1 MDANALRRAF
11 TQFFVDRGHVAVAS
25 AGLIPHD
32 PRAPLFTNAGMNQ
45 FIPYFLGEERPP
57 FPRATSIQKCV
68 RIRGKHDDIDLIGRT
83 TRHLTFFEML
93 GNFSFGDYF
102 KELAIPLAWQFLTE
116 SLGLDGNRLW
126 ITVYLDDDEA
136 ATIWA
141 DVVGVPPDRIQR
153 LGDDN
158 FWEMGDTGPCGPSSE
173 IYYDRGPEWGPE
185 GGPGGGGG
193 VERYVELWNL
203 VFIQYDRQPDGT
215 LIPLP
220 KPNIDTG
227 AGLERILTVVEDVP
241 SIWET
246 DVILPVIA
254 QAEALTGRT
263 YGDDAEVDVALRILA
278 DHARSVSF
286 LISDGVFPSNEDRGY
301 VLRRLIRRA
310 VRQAYQLGVERP
322 VTPTLVAA
330 VVALMGDAYPELARN
345 EEFIISV
352 AAREEGSFRATLRAG
367 LAMLE
372 SELSGGNG
380 TVSGAVAFRL
390 HDTHGF
396 PIELTREIAAERGA
410 RVDEAGFA
418 AAMRHQQEQS
428 GQKKKGAADRDTGDL
443 LDAYRALLA
452 ESGPTRFVG
461 YVDNTAIGTVRAV
474 LDADPIASDDAGEEP
489 AQRVEIFLDTTPFYA
504 EAGGQVG
511 DTGLIETD
519 TGRARVLDTT
529 YALPGLIR
537 HTAVVEA
544 GEILPGQAATA
555 SIDASRRAAI
565 RRNHTGTHLLHWALR
580 EVLGD
585 HVKQQGSLVAP
596 DRLRF
601 DFTHYGPL
609 SPQEIAR
616 VEDLVN
622 QEILTDEDV
631 DVTTMQKEDAEAA
644 GAIAF
649 FDEKYGDVVRVVQAG
664 PESLELCGG
673 THVARLGQIGPVE
686 VISEGSI
693 GSNLRRIEATTGTAT
708 LARLRQAERQIADA
722 AGLLRAPPDELTAAL
737 QRKLDDLKDLDA
749 RLRAAEQAALL
760 SQART
765 LAAAAVDGWL
775 VARADGLGPDQLRQL
790 ATQVRQLGGLRTV
803 VLGGSP
809 DGSKAALVALAVK
822 GGPITA
828 PELISDAARTVG
840 GGGGGKNPEQAMA
853 GGRDAARLDE
863 ALDQIRARLGA

>member
-1 MDANALRRAF
+1 MDANAVRRAF
-11 TQFFVDRGHVAVAS
+11 TQFFVDRGHTAVSS

-45 FIPYFLGEERPP
+45 FIPYFLGDERPP

-102 KELAIPLAWQFLTE
+102 KERAIPLAWEFLTGTL
-116 SLGLDGNRLW
+116 SLDGDRLW
-126 ITVYLDDDEA
+126 ISVFLDDDQA
-136 ATIWA
+136 AEIWH
-141 DVVGVPPDRIQR
+141 DQVGVPTHRIQR
-153 LGDDN
+153 MGDDN
-158 FWEMGDTGPCGPSSE
+158 FWEMGETGPCGPSSE

-185 GGPGGGGG
+185 GGPAGGGE
-193 VERYVELWNL
+193 ERYVELWNL
-203 VFIQYDRQPDGT
+203 VFMQYDRQPDSV
-215 LIPLP
+215 LEHLP

-227 AGLERILTVVEDVP
+227 AGLERVLTIVEDVP

-246 DVILPVIA
+246 DLVRPVIA

-263 YGDDAEVDVALRILA
+263 YGEDADVDVALRILA
-278 DHARSVSF
+278 DHARSLSF

-310 VRQAYQLGVERP
+310 VRQAYLLGVERP
-322 VTPTLVAA
+322 VTPMLVAA
-330 VVALMGDAYPELARN
+330 VVGVMGDAYPDLARN
-345 EEFIISV
+345 EEFVIGV
-352 AAREEGSFRATLRAG
+352 AAREEGSFRATLRTG
-367 LAMLE
+367 LSILE
-372 SELSGGNG
+372 SELAEG
-380 TVSGAVAFRL
+380 TRSVSGPIAFRL

-410 RVDEAGFA
+410 SVDEEGFA
-418 AAMRHQQEQS
+418 AAMRRQQEQS
-428 GQKKKGAADRDTGDL
+428 GQKKKEGADRDAGGL

-452 ESGPTRFVG
+452 EGGPTRFVG
-461 YVDNTAIGTVRAV
+461 YVDNTAHATVRAV
-474 LDADPIASDDAGEEP
+474 LDAEPLGSAGRGHQP
-489 AQRVEIFLDTTPFYA
+489 DGRGVEIFLDTTPFYA

-511 DTGLIETD
+511 DTGTIETA
-519 TGRARVLDTT
+519 TGRALVLDTT

-537 HTAVVEA
+537 HLAVIQS
-544 GEILPGQAATA
+544 GEIHPGEAATA
-555 SIDASRRAAI
+555 SIDVARRAAI

-580 EVLGD
+580 QVLGD
-585 HVKQQGSLVAP
+585 HVKQQGSHVGP

-609 SPQEIAR
+609 SPEETAR

-622 QEILTDEDV
+622 GQILADEDV
-631 DVTTMQKEDAEAA
+631 AVTVMAKERADEA

-649 FDEKYGDVVRVVQAG
+649 FDEKYGDEVRVVQAG
-664 PESLELCGG
+664 SDSLELCGG

-686 VISEGSI
+686 IVSEGSI
-693 GSNLRRIEATTGTAT
+693 GSNLRRIEATTGTVT
-708 LARLRQAERQIADA
+708 LARLRQAERQISDA
-722 AGLLRAPPDELTAAL
+722 SALLRSPPDELTTAV
-737 QRKLDDLKDLDA
+737 QRKLDDLKDLDG

-760 SQART
+760 GQARN
-765 LAAAAVDGWL
+765 LAATATDGWL
-775 VARADGLGPDQLRQL
+775 VARVDGLGPDQLRQL
-790 ATQVRQLGGLRTV
+790 ANQVRQVGGLRTV

-809 DGSKAALVALAVK
+809 DGSRAALIALAAK
-822 GGPITA
+822 GDRVSA

-853 GGRDAARLDE
+853 GGKDATRLDE